1 MIERIFTVKSD
12 ETNPYRNIALEA
24 LLLECLEKD
33 ACILYLWQNRH
44 TVVIGRNQNAWKEC
58 RVEDLEASGGFLAR
72 RLSGG
77 GAVYHDLG
85 NLNFTF
91 LIPKNDYDTEKQ
103 SAVILRAVQMSGID
117 AYKSGRN
124 DIETGGRKFSGNAF
138 YFSGN
143 NAYHHGTLLVSADLN
158 AASQYLTVHTDKIR
172 AKGVESV
179 RKRMINLTECKPDLT
194 IPALQQYLIAAFD
207 EIYRL
212 EGKPLDKSLLD
223 QERLSALEAKF
234 GDPEWKYGKNPP
246 FQFETGA
253 RFAWGDIDI
262 LIDASENRISNS
274 RFFSDA
280 MDESFILAL
289 PSVLAGTPFT
299 RPAVQTALKTA
310 FTSPRQLAYCDDI
323 LGLIFNIDERA

>member
-1 MIERIFTVKSD
+1 MIERIFTVITD

-24 LLLECLEKD
+24 LLLECLERD
-33 ACILYLWQNRH
+33 TCILYLWQNRH

-91 LIPKNDYDTEKQ
+91 LIPKDDYDTEKQ
-103 SAVILRAVQMSGID
+103 STVILRAVQAAGID

-158 AASQYLTVHTDKIR
+158 AASQYLTVHTDKIK
-172 AKGVESV
+172 AKGIESV
-179 RKRMINLTECKPDLT
+179 RKRMINLTECSPNLT
-194 IPALQQYLIAAFD
+194 IPALQHYLTAAFD
-207 EIYRL
+207 EVYRL
-212 EGKPLDKSLLD
+212 EGRPLDKSLLD
-223 QERLSALEAKF
+223 RERLSALEAKF
-234 GDPEWKYGKNPP
+234 ADPEWKYGKNPP

-262 LIDASENRISNS
+262 LIDASENRIAKS

-280 MDESFILAL
+280 MDEAFILAL
-289 PSVLAGTPFT
+289 PSALAGVSFT
-299 RPAVQTALKTA
+299 RPAVQAALTTA
-310 FTSPRQLAYCDDI
+310 FTSPRQRAYCDDI
-323 LGLIFNIDERA
+323 IGLIFRY